1 MPYKR
6 FTKKD
11 AEDLNLPSDDPIIG
25 RIVYVHEK
33 KDKLNTETVEDAL
46 NKLFE
51 LRGLDNDK

>member
-1 MPYKR
+1 MPYKL

-33 KDKLNTETVEDAL
+33 KDKLDAETVEDAL

>member
-11 AEDLNLPSDDPIIG
+11 AEYLNLSSDDPIIG

-33 KDKLNTETVEDAL
+33 KDKLDTETIEDAL

-51 LRGLDNDK
+51 LRGLDNEK

>member
-1 MPYKR
+1 MPYKL

-33 KDKLNTETVEDAL
+33 KDKLDTETVEDAL

-51 LRGLDNDK
+51 LRGLDNEK

>member
-1 MPYKR
+1 MSYKR

-11 AEDLNLPSDDPIIG
+11 AEDLNLSSDDPIIG

-33 KDKLNTETVEDAL
+33 KDKRHTETVEDAL

-51 LRGLDNDK
+51 LRGLDNEK

>member
-11 AEDLNLPSDDPIIG
+11 AEELNLPSDDPIIG

-33 KDKLNTETVEDAL
+33 KDKLDTETVEDAFCL
-46 NKLFE
+46 LYTSDAADE
-51 LRGLDNDK
+51 